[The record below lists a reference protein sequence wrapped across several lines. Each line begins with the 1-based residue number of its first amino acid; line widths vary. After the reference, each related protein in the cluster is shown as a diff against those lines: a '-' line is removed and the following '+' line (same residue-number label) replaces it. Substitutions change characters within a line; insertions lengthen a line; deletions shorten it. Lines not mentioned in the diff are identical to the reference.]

1 MHQRRPNHW
10 LIIVFSRVLCFIP
23 LPFLWQDKHHNFYHV
38 IIFYVRYVLCVRTI
52 AHSHDLLYTHGSL
65 NVPIEHHPTIR
76 YMVYNGYYKVMSNIS
91 KMGQLPTP
99 VYTLSQIREIVPCR
113 FHPPA
118 EPKSRGKKLAK
129 SRASFCCSGVA
140 KANLAPPPFWNWEK
154 LGETVGSH
162 GLSRS
167 EI

>member
-1 MHQRRPNHW
+1 M
-10 LIIVFSRVLCFIP
+10 IIVFSRVLCFIP

-140 KANLAPPPFWNWEK
+140 KANLAPPPF
-154 LGETVGSH
+154 
-162 GLSRS
+162 
-167 EI
+167 